1 MRRGTGRFGR
11 RTAVLLAAVLVVLLA
26 AVASA
31 VGLARSEDAPAVRT
45 EVLQVPV
52 GPEADGSAVQLDAT
66 LYLPAK
72 TPAPA
77 VLLAH
82 GFGGTKASVAGQARQ
97 LAQDG
102 YAVLAWSAR
111 GFGSSGGLIH
121 VDSPAFEVKDGE
133 RLLDLL
139 ATRPEVLTDGPG
151 DPRVGVAGASY
162 GGGLA
167 LLLAAADQRVDAIA
181 PQITWN
187 DLSQALFPQDA
198 DSPAEGVFKR
208 SWAGIFFGISG
219 ADPRTLLPGGPPPTS
234 CGRFAP
240 DVCRAYQQS
249 AEQGAP
255 TPEVLRLLKASS
267 PDLAGIQA
275 PTLLL
280 QGQADSLFPLSQ
292 AVANAKGITAPVKQ
306 VWFAGGHDG
315 GVPETDRLAALTRTW
330 FDRYL
335 KKDGTTPDTRFE
347 VTAPVTRALD
357 GNVPKVEVRSA
368 PAYQPRSTDLTLL
381 GPEQT
386 ILNPAGGSPAALTG
400 LPGAGAVLGPLTAL
414 GTNPLSNLPGQT
426 AAFQTAPLAKPLALV
441 GSSTVD
447 ITVASSTGE
456 ATLFAKLYD
465 VAADGSARLPE
476 QLVAPVHLTGVQQP
490 TTVTV
495 RLPSVVLDVP
505 AGHSLRLALSSTDQA
520 YAVPTQPRSYRI
532 SLAGGT
538 LSAPTLTTS
547 VLGGGGSA
555 GLFVVGLVVLAA
567 VLLRVGLGLL
577 RSRRRHGGAPDPELA
592 DVPLAIVGLG
602 KRYQGGYRAVSD
614 LSFRVGPGQ
623 VLGLLG
629 PNGAGKTTV
638 LRMLMGL
645 ILPTEGHLTV
655 FGHRIT
661 PGAAVLSR
669 VGAFVEGPGFLP
681 HLSGQRNLELYWQA
695 TGRPQADAHLKTA
708 LEVAG
713 LGDDVQRKVKTYS
726 QGMRQRLAIAQAML
740 GLPDLLVLDEPTNGL
755 DPPQIREMREVL
767 SRYAAGGR
775 TVIVSSHLLAEV
787 EQTCTHV
794 VVMHHGK
801 LVAEGE
807 VADLVGSATLLVVDT
822 PDPDRAAAVAR
833 DVPGAQD
840 VATIDTGITL
850 KLLGTPRAELVRALV
865 AAGVDVER
873 LAPQRGLEEAFLALV
888 GES

>member
-1 MRRGTGRFGR
+1 MQRPTGRRGV
-11 RTAVLLAAVLVVLLA
+11 VLLATGLVVLLA
-26 AVASA
+26 VIVGV
-31 VGLARSEDAPAVRT
+31 VGLTRGGDGPTVRT
-45 EVLQVPV
+45 EVLKVPV
-52 GPEADGSAVQLDAT
+52 GPETGGAAVQLDAT
-66 LYLPAK
+66 LYLPAT

-82 GFGGTKASVAGQARQ
+82 GFGGTKGSVQGQAER

-102 YAVLAWSAR
+102 YVVLAYSAR
-111 GFGSSGGLIH
+111 GFGASGGLIH
-121 VDSPAFEVKDGE
+121 VDSPDFEVKDGE
-133 RLLDLL
+133 ALLDLL
-139 ATRPEVLTDGPG
+139 AARPEVQTDGPG

-167 LLLAAADQRVDAIA
+167 LLLAAQDPRVDAIV

-187 DLSQALFPQDA
+187 DLSQSLFPQDA
-198 DSPAEGVFKR
+198 VDSMADGVFKR
-208 SWAGIFFGISG
+208 SWAGIFFGVAG
-219 ADPRTLLPGGPPPTS
+219 ADPRTLLPGGPPPTT

-240 DVCRAYQQS
+240 DVCAAYQQS
-249 AEQGAP
+249 AEQGTP
-255 TPEVLRLLKASS
+255 TPEVLRLLKAST
-267 PDLAGIQA
+267 PDLSRITA

-280 QGQADSLFPLSQ
+280 QGQADSLFPLDQ
-292 AVANAKGITAPVKQ
+292 ALANAEGITAPVKQ

-315 GVPETDRLAALTRTW
+315 GVPETDRLDMLTRTW

-335 KKDGTTPDTRFE
+335 RQDGSAEDTRFE
-347 VTAPVTRALD
+347 VTAPITQALD
-357 GNVPKVEVRSA
+357 GSVPRVEIRSA
-368 PAYQPRSTDLTLL
+368 PAYRPTATTVTLR

-400 LPGAGAVLGPLTAL
+400 LPGAGAVTGALSAL
-414 GTNPLSNLPGQT
+414 GSNPLSSLPGQT
-426 AAFQTAPLAKPLALV
+426 AAFQTAPLTEAVQVV
-441 GSSTVD
+441 GASTVRLAVQSD
-447 ITVASSTGE
+447 SGE

-465 VAADGSARLPE
+465 VSADGQATLPE
-476 QLVAPVHLTGVQQP
+476 QLVAPLHLTGVQQP

-520 YAVPTQPRSYRI
+520 YAVPTQARTYRV
-532 SLAGGT
+532 SLADGELSVPTQGT
-538 LSAPTLTTS
+538 T
-547 VLGGGGSA
+547 VLGGGGSTRLLVI
-555 GLFVVGLVVLAA
+555 GLAVLAA
-567 VLLRVGLGLL
+567 LLLVAGLAVLRA
-577 RSRRRHGGAPDPELA
+577 RRRKGAAPDPELA
-592 DVPLAIVGLG
+592 EVPLAIVGLG
-602 KRYQGGYRAVSD
+602 KRYQGGYRAVTD

-629 PNGAGKTTV
+629 PNGAGKTTT

-681 HLSGQRNLELYWQA
+681 HLSGRRNLELYWQA
-695 TGRPQADAHLKTA
+695 TGRPEADAHLETA

-713 LGDDVQRKVKTYS
+713 LGDDVQRKVKNYS

-807 VADLVGSATLLVVDT
+807 VADLVGSATSLVVDT
-822 PDPDRAAAVAR
+822 PDPAAAAAVASG
-833 DVPGAQD
+833 VPGAQD
-840 VATIDTGITL
+840 VTVTDTGITL

-865 AAGVDVER
+865 RGGVDVER

>member
-1 MRRGTGRFGR
+1 M
-11 RTAVLLAAVLVVLLA
+11 LLAVVA
-26 AVASA
+26 AV
-31 VGLARSEDAPAVRT
+31 VGLTRSGDEPMVRT
-45 EVLQVPV
+45 EALQVPV
-52 GPEADGSAVQLDAT
+52 GSETGGEPVQLDAT

-77 VLLAH
+77 VLLGH
-82 GFGGTKASVAGQARQ
+82 GFGGSKGSVQGQAER

-102 YAVLAWSAR
+102 YVVLAWSAR
-111 GFGSSGGLIH
+111 GFGASGGLIH
-121 VDSPAFEVKDGE
+121 VDSPDFEVKDGE
-133 RLLDLL
+133 KLLDLL
-139 ATRPEVLTDGPG
+139 ATRPEVLTDAPG

-167 LLLAAADQRVDAIA
+167 LLLAAQDQRVDAIA

-187 DLSQALFPQDA
+187 DLSRSLFPQDA
-198 DSPAEGVFKR
+198 GPSDSVTADGVFKR
-208 SWAGIFFGISG
+208 SWAGIFFGIAG
-219 ADPRTLLPGGPPPTS
+219 ADPRTLLPGGPAPTT

-240 DVCRAYQQS
+240 DVCAAYQQS
-249 AEQGAP
+249 AAQAAP
-255 TPEVLRLLKASS
+255 TPEVLRLLRASS
-267 PDLAGIQA
+267 PDLTKIQA
-275 PTLLL
+275 PTLLM
-280 QGQADSLFPLSQ
+280 QGQADSLFPLSE
-292 AVANAKGITAPVKQ
+292 AVANAKGIAAPVKQ

-315 GVPETDRLAALTRTW
+315 GVPETERLDDLTRTW

-335 KKDGTTPDTRFE
+335 KQDGSAEDTRFE
-347 VTAPVTRALD
+347 VTAPITQALD
-357 GNVPKVEVRSA
+357 GSLPTVEIRSA
-368 PAYQPRSTDLTLL
+368 PAYRPGTTELTLR

-400 LPGAGAVLGPLTAL
+400 LPGAGAAL
-414 GTNPLSNLPGQT
+414 GSLDAFGSNPLSSLPGQT
-426 AAFQTAPLAKPLALV
+426 AAFQTVPLTEALQVV
-441 GSSTVD
+441 GASTVRV
-447 ITVASSTGE
+447 TVQSSTGE

-465 VAADGSARLPE
+465 VSADGQATLPQ
-476 QLVAPVHLTGVQQP
+476 QLVAPIHLTGVQQP

-495 RLPSVVLDVP
+495 RLPAVVLDVP
-505 AGHSLRLALSSTDQA
+505 AGHSLRVALSSTDQA
-520 YAVPTQPRSYRI
+520 YAVPTQARTYT
-532 SLAGGT
+532 LALPSGALSVST
-538 LSAPTLTTS
+538 LDTT
-547 VLGGGGSA
+547 VLGGGGS
-555 GLFVVGLVVLAA
+555 GRLLVVGLVVLAA
-567 VLLRVGLGLL
+567 LLLLAGLAVL
-577 RSRRRHGGAPDPELA
+577 RSRRRQGAAPDPELA
-592 DVPLAIVGLG
+592 DVPLAIEGLG
-602 KRYQGGYRAVSD
+602 KRYQGGYRAVTD
-614 LSFRVGPGQ
+614 LSFRVEPGQ

-629 PNGAGKTTV
+629 PNGAGKTTT

-681 HLSGQRNLELYWQA
+681 HLSGRRNLELYWKA
-695 TGRPQADAHLKTA
+695 TGRPTEDAHTDTV

-713 LGDDVQRKVKTYS
+713 LGDSVERKVKTYS

-767 SRYAAGGR
+767 SHYASGGR

-787 EQTCTHV
+787 EQTCSHV
-794 VVMHHGK
+794 VVMDHGK
-801 LVAEGE
+801 LVAEGA
-807 VADLVGSATLLVVDT
+807 VADLVGSATSLVVDT
-822 PDPDRAAAVAR
+822 PDPERAAVVAR
-833 DVPGAQD
+833 EVPGAQD
-840 VATIDTGITL
+840 VTTTDTGITL

-865 AAGVDVER
+865 RAGIDVER